1 MCGHAGTSLHRT
13 SPCASWLCVGP
24 RAHSSDHTAADS
36 LRSGWYGGN
45 TKEPHAGTGGLRP
58 RSGMRQTPSSTAAPS
73 AAVIQCCI
81 RGGDLNNVNASR
93 RVLPHGIGQ
102 GFALPCRVG
111 AGSNPA
117 AATYRGATH
126 ARGPALD
133 VLKQIIGSHCLWCRR
148 SMSATQA
155 VLKDA
160 LAEQS
165 KAVAQ
170 GAIP

>member
-1 MCGHAGTSLHRT
+1 MGSNPTGVRTKARYSHGALETPAGSVTQRYESD
-13 SPCASWLCVGP
+13 SQF
-24 RAHSSDHTAADS
+24 HSSALSCSYT
-36 LRSGWYGGN
+36 
-45 TKEPHAGTGGLRP
+45 
-58 RSGMRQTPSSTAAPS
+58 
-73 AAVIQCCI
+73 CCI

-102 GFALPCRVG
+102 GIALPCRVG
-111 AGSNPA
+111 TGSNPA

-160 LAEQS
+160 LAERS